1 MSDGVD
7 KAVMLLVAANFADQ
21 KDRIEDEPGRDGAK
35 ENDTQKNS
43 DPLAPVEDD
52 PATAN
57 RNRQPRQANSQGE
70 EKINRLLAADD
81 AHREIVKG
89 EGEGVR
95 WKVLGVRKAP
105 KVLSEDL
112 SSPISRDASRND
124 STGAIGR

>member
-21 KDRIEDEPGRDGAK
+21 KNCIEDKPRRDGAK
-35 ENDTQKNS
+35 ENDTEKNS
-43 DPLAPVEDD
+43 DPLAPVEDN

-70 EKINRLLAADD
+70 EKINRLLAADN

-89 EGEGVR
+89 
-95 WKVLGVRKAP
+95 
-105 KVLSEDL
+105 
-112 SSPISRDASRND
+112 
-124 STGAIGR
+124 